1 MWFKRLADGLA
12 PSLTRRVLLALLLAF
27 ALIWLVLVG
36 REYHESRSSESR
48 RQVLWRVTDLLSVTL
63 SPGRMERNRQAL
75 ETSDRLFNASR
86 RINVAAKVEI
96 DYPGDLLISA
106 RTRQGERI
114 YASPGA
120 PATALPARDLNKGV
134 VQLKGKAYRVAERL
148 YPAGYLTVFEPLI
161 PDEEVLPFLTRQYIA
176 PLVIA
181 FSLILLPLWLAI
193 SRGLLPLRRL
203 ADYLNRRASDDFS
216 PLSMSLPYRE
226 LKPIV
231 QALDQLLRRSRDS
244 IARERAIVQDAAH
257 EMRTPL
263 AVISTQAHALARE
276 EDAEARQ
283 QNLAA
288 LEQAVARHSHL
299 VQQLLRLAAL
309 EGVESERRQ
318 QVDLVEVT
326 RNALIGLS
334 PRAEEKG
341 MELEL
346 ESPDGLLASLA
357 LVSFL
362 SIVDNLLSNA
372 VAYGRAGGRVRVRL
386 AAADGRIELAVADD
400 GPGIAVEDRP
410 HLFERFYRGKTA
422 SAPGSG
428 LGLAIV
434 WQAVRAQGGRIRIAE
449 GLEGRGVA
457 FHVSLPWRSPN

>member
-48 RQVLWRVTDLLSVTL
+48 RQVLWRVTDLLSEVL
-63 SPGRMERNRQAL
+63 SPGRMEQNRQAL
-75 ETSDRLFNASR
+75 QTADRLFNTSR
-86 RINVAAKVEI
+86 RINVASKVEI
-96 DYPGDLLISA
+96 DHPGDLLISA

-120 PATALPARDLNKGV
+120 PATPLPARDLNQGV

-161 PDEEVLPFLTRQYIA
+161 PDEEVLPFITKQYIA

-216 PLSMSLPYRE
+216 PLSMRLPYRE

-231 QALDQLLRRSRDS
+231 LALDQLLRRSRDS

-346 ESPDGLLASLA
+346 DSPDGLLASLA

-372 VAYGRAGGRVRVRL
+372 VAYGCAGGRVRVRL
-386 AAADGRIELAVADD
+386 AAADGRIELTVADD
-400 GPGIAVEDRP
+400 GPGIAVDDQP

-434 WQAVRAQGGRIRIAE
+434 WQAVRAQGGRIRMTE
-449 GLEGRGVA
+449 GLEGRGVG
-457 FHVSLPWRSPN
+457 FHVSLPWWSPN

>member
-1 MWFKRLADGLA
+1 M
-12 PSLTRRVLLALLLAF
+12 LALLLAF
-27 ALIWLVLVG
+27 ALIWLALVG
-36 REYHESRSSESR
+36 REYQESMSSESR
-48 RQVLWRVTDLLSVTL
+48 RQVLWKAADLLSVVLT
-63 SPGRMERNRQAL
+63 PGRMEQNRQAL
-75 ETSDRLFNASR
+75 ETADRLFNASR
-86 RINVAAKVEI
+86 RINVASKVEI
-96 DYPGDLLISA
+96 DHPGDLLISA

-114 YASPGA
+114 YASPGV
-120 PATALPARDLNKGV
+120 PAAALPARDLNKGV

-161 PDEEVLPFLTRQYIA
+161 PDEEVLPFITKQYIA
-176 PLVIA
+176 PLVIS
-181 FSLILLPLWLAI
+181 FSLVLLPLWLAI

-226 LKPIV
+226 LAPIV

-263 AVISTQAHALARE
+263 AVISTQAHALACE

-326 RNALIGLS
+326 RNVLIGLL

-346 ESPDGLLASLA
+346 DSPDGLPASLA

-372 VAYGRAGGRVRVRL
+372 VAYGRAGGCVRVRL

-400 GPGIAVEDRP
+400 GPGIAIEDKP

-422 SAPGSG
+422 SAQGSG

-434 WQAVRAQGGRIRIAE
+434 WQAVQVLDGCIRLEE

-457 FHVSLPWRSPN
+457 FHVSLPWLPPS

>member
-1 MWFKRLADGLA
+1 ML
-12 PSLTRRVLLALLLAF
+12 VLLLAF
-27 ALIWLVLVG
+27 ALIWLALVG
-36 REYHESRSSESR
+36 WEYKESRSSESR
-48 RQVLWRVTDLLSVTL
+48 RQVLWNVTDLLSEVL
-63 SPGRMERNRQAL
+63 SPGRMEQNRQAL
-75 ETSDRLFNASR
+75 QTADRLFNTSR

-96 DYPGDLLISA
+96 DHPGDLLISA

-114 YASPGA
+114 YASPGV

-134 VQLKGKAYRVAERL
+134 VQLKGKAYRVAGRL

-161 PDEEVLPFLTRQYIA
+161 PDEEVLPFLTKRYIV
-176 PLVIA
+176 P
-181 FSLILLPLWLAI
+181 LAI
-193 SRGLLPLRRL
+193 SFSLVLLPLRRL

-216 PLSMSLPYRE
+216 PLSMRLPYRE

-244 IARERAIVQDAAH
+244 IARERTIVQDAAH

-326 RNALIGLS
+326 RNALIGLL

-386 AAADGRIELAVADD
+386 AAVDGRIELAVTDD
-400 GPGIAVEDRP
+400 GPGIAVEDKP
-410 HLFERFYRGKTA
+410 HLFERFYRGKAT

-434 WQAVRAQGGRIRIAE
+434 WQAVRAQGGRIRMTE

-457 FHVSLPWRSPN
+457 FHVSLPWLSPS

>member
-36 REYHESRSSESR
+36 REYQESRSSESR
-48 RQVLWRVTDLLSVTL
+48 RQVLWRVADLISVAL

-75 ETSDRLFNASR
+75 ETADRLFNASR
-86 RINVAAKVEI
+86 RINVASKVEV

-114 YASPGA
+114 YASPGV
-120 PATALPARDLNKGV
+120 PTIALPARDLNKGV
-134 VQLKGKAYRVAERL
+134 VQLRGKAYRVAERL
-148 YPAGYLTVFEPLI
+148 YPAGYLTVFEPVI
-161 PDEEVLPFLTRQYIA
+161 PDEEVLPFLTKQYIA
-176 PLVIA
+176 PLAIS
-181 FSLILLPLWLAI
+181 FSLVLLPLWLAI

-216 PLSMSLPYRE
+216 PLSMRLPYRE

-257 EMRTPL
+257 EMCTPL
-263 AVISTQAHALARE
+263 AVISTQAHALVRE
-276 EDAEARQ
+276 ADAEARQ

-288 LEQAVARHSHL
+288 LEQALARHSHL

-309 EGVESERRQ
+309 ERGEGERPQ
-318 QVDLVEVT
+318 MVDLVEVA

-334 PRAEEKG
+334 PRAEAKG

-346 ESPDGLLASLA
+346 DSPDGLPVNLAQI
-357 LVSFL
+357 SFL
-362 SIVDNLLSNA
+362 SILDNLLSNA
-372 VAYGRAGGRVRVRL
+372 VAYGRAGGRIRVRL
-386 AAADGRIELAVADD
+386 AVIGERVELEVADD
-400 GPGIAVEDRP
+400 GPGIALEDRP
-410 HLFERFYRGKTA
+410 HLFERFYRGKA
-422 SAPGSG
+422 VSAPGSG

-434 WQAVRAQGGRIRIAE
+434 WQAAHAQGGRVQLKE

-457 FHVSLPWRSPN
+457 FCVSLPLSRPV

>member
-12 PSLTRRVLLALLLAF
+12 PSLTKRVLLVLLLAF
-27 ALIWLVLVG
+27 ALIWLALVG
-36 REYHESRSSESR
+36 WEYKESRSSESR
-48 RQVLWRVTDLLSVTL
+48 RQVLWNVTDLLSEVL
-63 SPGRMERNRQAL
+63 SPGRMEQNRQAL
-75 ETSDRLFNASR
+75 QTADRLFNTSR

-96 DYPGDLLISA
+96 DHPGDLLISA

-114 YASPGA
+114 YASPGV

-134 VQLKGKAYRVAERL
+134 VQLKGKAYRVAGRL

-161 PDEEVLPFLTRQYIA
+161 PDEEVLPFLTKRYIV
-176 PLVIA
+176 P
-181 FSLILLPLWLAI
+181 LAI
-193 SRGLLPLRRL
+193 SFSLVLLPLRRL

-216 PLSMSLPYRE
+216 PLSMRLPYRE

-244 IARERAIVQDAAH
+244 IARERTIVQDAAH

-326 RNALIGLS
+326 RNALIGLL

-386 AAADGRIELAVADD
+386 AAVDGRIELAVTDD
-400 GPGIAVEDRP
+400 GPGIAVEDKP
-410 HLFERFYRGKTA
+410 HLFERFYRGKAT

-434 WQAVRAQGGRIRIAE
+434 WQAVRAQGGRIRMTE

-457 FHVSLPWRSPN
+457 FHVSLPWLSPS